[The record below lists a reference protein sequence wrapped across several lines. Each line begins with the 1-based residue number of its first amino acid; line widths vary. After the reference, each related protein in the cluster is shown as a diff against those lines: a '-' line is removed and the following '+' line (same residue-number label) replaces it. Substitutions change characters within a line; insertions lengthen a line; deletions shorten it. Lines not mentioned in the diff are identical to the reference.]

1 VLHAIAKGA
10 LSGIPIGGGVAAE
23 MFGLVLAPPLSK
35 RRDMWF
41 ESLAERLKAIE
52 GKLESLADN
61 PAFVT
66 ILRLL

>member
-1 VLHAIAKGA
+1 MKEKKESALPAKTAGDVLHAIAKGA

-41 ESLAERLKAIE
+41 ESLAERLAIDR
-52 GKLESLADN
+52 S
-61 PAFVT
+61 
-66 ILRLL
+66 